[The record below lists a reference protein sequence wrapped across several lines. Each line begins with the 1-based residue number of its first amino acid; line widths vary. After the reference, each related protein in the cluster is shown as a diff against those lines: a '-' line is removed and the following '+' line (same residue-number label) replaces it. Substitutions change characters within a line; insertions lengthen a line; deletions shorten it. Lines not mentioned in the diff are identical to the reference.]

1 MTLEMAHGVSPELA
15 AVVREFNHVV
25 CEFNDAQAE
34 VAPFDGAVNS
44 VYVVDKGIR
53 IERREVD
60 FVASTPD
67 KDSQDDIVEQDFL
80 FERFFKNPVI
90 LFAHDRRSLPIGRA
104 ENVRVEGGLLRLTVV
119 FASKAA
125 NPMAENVFLLI
136 KEKILKAMSIGFI
149 PRDIRRELRDGEEVW
164 ILSRN
169 ELIEASV
176 VPIPANENALA
187 ELKAKALDRA
197 AKTALS
203 PPRAQEQSAT
213 GGEEKAMSEMLNK
226 QIEELTKARDATVS
240 ELDAM
245 KARYASLEGLYSE
258 EKARA
263 NKAEL
268 ANVERDVDALIGKK
282 ISPKEK
288 ASLVKLAGISRE
300 LYDEQMAAINDRPD
314 MNLRE
319 ASVLPEEKIEPRA
332 LPTPGHKAGDDF
344 ASLVLRRAGMNS

>member
-258 EKARA
+258 EGARKQGRVGQCGA
-263 NKAEL
+263 RRGCADRQE
-268 ANVERDVDALIGKK
+268 DQPQGK
-282 ISPKEK
+282 
-288 ASLVKLAGISRE
+288 GI
-300 LYDEQMAAINDRPD
+300 A
-314 MNLRE
+314 RE
-319 ASVLPEEKIEPRA
+319 ARWYQPR
-332 LPTPGHKAGDDF
+332 T
-344 ASLVLRRAGMNS
+344 LRRADGGNQRPPGHEPARGERASRREDRASRTTHAWPQGRR